1 MTSSGAKKTKKKTDP
16 LKRLRKLVASGELSE
31 QVLLE
36 FEKINKR
43 LKSAN
48 RRVKQLEAAKDS
60 QDSLSERLADVEN
73 KLKDVELIQNQMTNT
88 IRKRLPR

>member
-1 MTSSGAKKTKKKTDP
+1 MTSNGAKKSKKKTDP

-31 QVLLE
+31 QVLLD
-36 FEKINKR
+36 FEKVHKK

-48 RRVKQLEAAKDS
+48 RRIKELEAAKGS
-60 QDSLSERLADVEN
+60 HDSLSERLAAAEQ
-73 KLKDVELIQNQMTNT
+73 KLKDIEFVQNKMTNT